1 MDFTEPES
9 SIGRAEMPKPPGYS
23 EMHAADLDD
32 TKVATKKVDQMSLK
46 LKVKSVALHPAN
58 ARNLRSALGVDLRG
72 QRSELAVELAG

>member
-46 LKVKSVALHPAN
+46 LKVKSVALRPAR
-58 ARNLRSALGVDLRG
+58 AVRAALKLRATTSIIPHAQDAH
-72 QRSELAVELAG
+72 S